1 MGYIIDALF
10 FRLKFTK
17 SWFYIGFVRKK
28 FYSYLIALQANIFNY
43 LIFIFTRDLNI
54 NRQGFYLSSIKLI
67 QKHSY
72 FVLLLLGK
80 ISSSSTLLKS
90 SKNRLFDIDQGFGSY
105 NSFPSDNS
113 ITHHMIRLV
122 RGYRLLKVKAG
133 FKDISY
139 LFYIN
144 KLFDFNSTHLLS
156 KSSSLSP
163 LLLSLTQAHPLST
176 INFFREAFSS
186 FIILLENKKNPCLLI
201 FKLRIKIKII

>member
-1 MGYIIDALF
+1 
-10 FRLKFTK
+10 
-17 SWFYIGFVRKK
+17 
-28 FYSYLIALQANIFNY
+28 LQANIFNY

-80 ISSSSTLLKS
+80 ISLSSTLLKS

-105 NSFPSDNS
+105 NSFPNDNS
-113 ITHHMIRLV
+113 LTHHMIRLV
-122 RGYRLLKVKAG
+122 RGYRLLKVKAA

-144 KLFDFNSTHLLS
+144 KLFDFNSVHLLS

-163 LLLSLTQAHPLST
+163 VLSPLTQVHLSSSV
-176 INFFREAFSS
+176 NFFREAFSS
-186 FIILLENKKNPCLLI
+186 FIISKQRLFSPMNYNLNS
-201 FKLRIKIKII
+201 F